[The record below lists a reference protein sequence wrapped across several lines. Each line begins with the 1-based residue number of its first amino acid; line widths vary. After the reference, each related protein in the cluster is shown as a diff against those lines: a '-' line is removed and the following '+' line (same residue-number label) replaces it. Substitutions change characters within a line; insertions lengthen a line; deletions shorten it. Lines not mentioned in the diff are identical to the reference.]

1 MRRVLREEMEG
12 REALL
17 SGGRGSCECERSGA
31 DLDGE
36 ESVVEVEADGRPL
49 FRVWRVS
56 ISEEH
61 E

>member
-1 MRRVLREEMEG
+1 MEG
-12 REALL
+12 RETLL